1 MFSILG
7 CSVRGKK
14 ISNKFCN
21 MYNYF
26 TLFHVDFQKL
36 LQNVKLIW
44 LEYYKQR
51 NWSIDKGDHSSLD
64 PYSKIKAC
72 SINVV
77 ANLITS
83 VAIRLSS
90 TGYSS

>member
-1 MFSILG
+1 MKFKNLIRLMSSKQAHTLIQHMFSILG

-36 LQNVKLIW
+36 LQNVKLMW
-44 LEYYKQR
+44 LEQR
-51 NWSIDKGDHSSLD
+51 S
-64 PYSKIKAC
+64 
-72 SINVV
+72 
-77 ANLITS
+77 
-83 VAIRLSS
+83 
-90 TGYSS
+90 